1 MAEGDSKNINIEAKL
16 RGPGPGRY
24 ALPSTCGQAGHDFTK
39 NQKPSFSFG
48 KRLGDSLVSKA
59 LSPGPVYFVK
69 DEITRF
75 GKDGTAKYTQ
85 QGRRKEI
92 NSFKPP
98 GPGRYENHKC
108 HPQGETH
115 SPKYSM
121 GSRTKYRRCDAF
133 PSANSYSLPP
143 LIGPR
148 IPSKQASNAYSMTSR
163 RKIGSF
169 DQDLARTPGPAGY
182 SVVDQ
187 NLYKKQ
193 QAKYSLLAR
202 RFCPGDKTRKPGPGT
217 HYPEHVN
224 INKQQVPRYSMG
236 IKHSEYITP
245 FI

>member
-1 MAEGDSKNINIEAKL
+1 MARERHLASDNLK
-16 RGPGPGRY
+16 
-24 ALPSTCGQAGHDFTK
+24 THF
-39 NQKPSFSFG
+39 
-48 KRLGDSLVSKA
+48 
-59 LSPGPVYFVK
+59 SPGPVYFVK

-108 HPQGETH
+108 HPQGKKFCFEIIKLRSYSRNVFTRPYAEDNLPVQCSPKTLFSILGETH

-148 IPSKQASNAYSMTSR
+148 IPSKQASNAY
-163 RKIGSF
+163 
-169 DQDLARTPGPAGY
+169 
-182 SVVDQ
+182 
-187 NLYKKQ
+187 
-193 QAKYSLLAR
+193 
-202 RFCPGDKTRKPGPGT
+202 
-217 HYPEHVN
+217 
-224 INKQQVPRYSMG
+224 RYR
-236 IKHSEYITP
+236 
-245 FI
+245 